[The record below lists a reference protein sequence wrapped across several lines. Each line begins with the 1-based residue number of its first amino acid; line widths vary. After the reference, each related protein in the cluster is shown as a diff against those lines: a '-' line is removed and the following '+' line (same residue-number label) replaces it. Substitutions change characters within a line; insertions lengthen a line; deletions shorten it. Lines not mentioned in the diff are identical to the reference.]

1 MQNKGFVRF
10 FAISL
15 ALVCL
20 FYLSFTFVTN
30 YWDKQ
35 AKEIAQGDSQKYYDY
50 LEEIS
55 GEEKWLG
62 FTFDCLTVSAI
73 NAFIVSI
80 NTLDH
85 IFLIS
90 T

>member
-35 AKEIAQGDSQKYYDY
+35 AKEIAQAEIDKVCTPGGWTIKG
-50 LEEIS
+50 LNAMEEA
-55 GEEKWLG
+55 G
-62 FTFDCLTVSAI
+62 FTNAVIQGLLT
-73 NAFIVSI
+73 NK
-80 NTLDH
+80 
-85 IFLIS
+85 
-90 T
+90 